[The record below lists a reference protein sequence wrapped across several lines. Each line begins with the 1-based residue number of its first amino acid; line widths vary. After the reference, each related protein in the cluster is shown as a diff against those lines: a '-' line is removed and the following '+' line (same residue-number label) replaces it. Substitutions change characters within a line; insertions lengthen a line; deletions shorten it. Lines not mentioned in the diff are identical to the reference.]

1 MRKTG
6 AKFEFKTERDNAMAE
21 SYRRIMSQSAGIS
34 IPQMLERLV
43 KEPCAR
49 FWVSEERATVVVS
62 SMLRGCAATG
72 MSSVKKRMFGEIYRR
87 VTALMAEFPG
97 TPLVRLVRDVI
108 GSPAPEFY
116 ISPRSAYNI
125 LCNMKGGRSNG

>member
-1 MRKTG
+1 
-6 AKFEFKTERDNAMAE
+6 MAE
-21 SYRRIMSQSAGIS
+21 SYRRLLSQSAGIRM
-34 IPQMLERLV
+34 PQLLQRLV

-49 FWVSEERATVVVS
+49 FWVSEERATIVVS

-72 MSSVKKRMFGEIYRR
+72 MSSVKKRMFAEIYRR
-87 VTALMAEFPG
+87 VTALMADFPG
-97 TPLVRLVRDVI
+97 TPLVRLVREVI

-125 LCNMKGGRSNG
+125 LCNMRGGHCNG